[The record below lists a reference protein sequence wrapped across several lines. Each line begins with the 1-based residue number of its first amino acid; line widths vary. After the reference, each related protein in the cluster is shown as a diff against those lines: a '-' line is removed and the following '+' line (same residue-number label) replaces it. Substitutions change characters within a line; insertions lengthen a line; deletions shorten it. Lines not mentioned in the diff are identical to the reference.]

1 MALPEPLLNS
11 QRNLP
16 YYTIELTDSEV
27 STILYHLE
35 KATEGKLDG
44 EFPEEIQTIF
54 IKLEGA
60 VDARYEENNN
70 A

>member
-1 MALPEPLLNS
+1 MPN
-11 QRNLP
+11 
-16 YYTIELTDSEV
+16 YVVELTEGEV

>member
-1 MALPEPLLNS
+1 MNKAYRDSWDSDIPT
-11 QRNLP
+11 
-16 YYTIELTDSEV
+16 YIIELTEGEV

-35 KATEGKLDG
+35 EATKGKLDG

-54 IKLEGA
+54 SKLEGA
-60 VDARYEENNN
+60 VDARYEEKSN

>member
-1 MALPEPLLNS
+1 MPN
-11 QRNLP
+11 
-16 YYTIELTDSEV
+16 YIVELTEGEV

-35 KATEGKLDG
+35 EVTKDKLDG

-54 IKLEGA
+54 SKLEGA
-60 VDARYEENNN
+60 VDAYYEEKEIIN

>member
-16 YYTIELTDSEV
+16 YYTIELTEGEV

>member
-1 MALPEPLLNS
+1 MTN
-11 QRNLP
+11 
-16 YYTIELTDSEV
+16 YTIELTEGEV

-35 KATEGKLDG
+35 EVTKDKLDG
-44 EFPEEIQTIF
+44 EFSEEIQTIF
-54 IKLEGA
+54 SKLEGA

>member
-16 YYTIELTDSEV
+16 YYTIELTESEV

>member
-1 MALPEPLLNS
+1 MPN
-11 QRNLP
+11 
-16 YYTIELTDSEV
+16 YVVELTEGEV
-27 STILYHLE
+27 STILYYLE

-54 IKLEGA
+54 SKLEGA